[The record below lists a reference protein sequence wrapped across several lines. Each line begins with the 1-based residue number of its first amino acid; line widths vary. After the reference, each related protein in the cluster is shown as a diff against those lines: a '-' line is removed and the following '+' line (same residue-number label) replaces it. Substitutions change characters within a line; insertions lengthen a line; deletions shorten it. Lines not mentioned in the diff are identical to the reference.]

1 MEKNR
6 FVVCKEEN
14 LLRFRCSI
22 IHKKIKNNKKILK
35 LAIDNYIIFFRGV
48 YSRGGYIPH
57 AFHRR
62 GAFIQRFY
70 KRGVFMTKLGAFAIG
85 IAVGGV
91 GLAIV
96 KTAGFKKL
104 CSKVVSAG
112 MQLKDEAASFV
123 ETIKEDAED
132 IKAEAV
138 YNKNAAAQANS

>member
-1 MEKNR
+1 MEDIFRMR
-6 FVVCKEEN
+6 FIGEG
-14 LLRFRCSI
+14 RSF
-22 IHKKIKNNKKILK
+22 
-35 LAIDNYIIFFRGV
+35 
-48 YSRGGYIPH
+48 
-57 AFHRR
+57 
-62 GAFIQRFY
+62 QRFY

-96 KTAGFKKL
+96 KTAGFKKV

-112 MQLKDEAASFV
+112 LQLKDEAASFV

-138 YNKNAAAQANS
+138 YNKNAAAQANA